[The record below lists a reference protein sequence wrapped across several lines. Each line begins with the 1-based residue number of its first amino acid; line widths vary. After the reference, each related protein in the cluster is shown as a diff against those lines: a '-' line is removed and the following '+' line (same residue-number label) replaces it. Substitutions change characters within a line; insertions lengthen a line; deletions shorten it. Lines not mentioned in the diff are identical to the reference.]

1 MKGRGFFF
9 YDVLLLYTLFFQH
22 PVIMVSSL
30 LNKEMV
36 IIYPSKSY
44 LSYQEDLFTLY
55 GNHYIK
61 GRLYV
66 HEYIHKKKYLLMPR
80 HVRLYKKTHFLNL

>member
-1 MKGRGFFF
+1 MKGRVFF

-22 PVIMVSSL
+22 PVLMVSSL

-66 HEYIHKKKYLLMPR
+66 HEYIHKKNIY
-80 HVRLYKKTHFLNL
+80 